1 MKFAFEDIVKI
12 TGGNVQG
19 SAVDSVEGF
28 ESGVGNSVS
37 GEISS
42 SPDLRKP
49 EFIGGNVICS
59 VVFDTRKLWSAETS
73 STLFVAL
80 KGVRDGHTF
89 LGEAYRAGVR
99 MFLVSR
105 YESQWMSQFP
115 GALFLVVADTLVALQ
130 QWAAWHR
137 KQLTGVVVGITGSN
151 GKTIVKEWLGTLF
164 KGDFSM
170 GKSPRSYNSQ
180 LGVALSL
187 LDIPLGTQL
196 SLLEVGI
203 SGAGDME
210 SLHAMVQPNLAVIT
224 HLGEAHAEGFSSM
237 EEKAKCKVALAA
249 GADVVVYP
257 YDLEVVRT
265 EVSKLKS
272 RNVLMKTIHWGWAE
286 GAQFRITEVEVLSA
300 GDFSA
305 ADFSAGIAASNPIS
319 SAGGQRIH
327 FVHRGTSHQLDIPFM
342 DSASVSNA
350 MSCLSVLQALERW
363 DPEHL
368 SRFMQLPHLEN
379 RLQFVA
385 GRLGNY
391 ILNDSY
397 SADLESLGV
406 ALDMLKR
413 QSPNLPLMAILG
425 SFEQTGMEVSDLRDS
440 ILRML
445 SNYGVREAVFVGME
459 FRDLGSVP
467 ASGELNLGV
476 GATAISGGLSNLK
489 KGDRKLGVS
498 DFGLE
503 KVWQFDTVAA
513 LLDSAVLSGIA
524 SQSILIKGSRST
536 GLESV
541 ANRMQARLHQTRL
554 EINLNALKNNYLYF
568 KQRVGEGKKVMCMV
582 KAFGYGSGS
591 FESARALQA
600 LAVDYLG
607 VAYIDEGIALRNA
620 GITVPIMVMNAD
632 GGAVWQMQ
640 EYQLEPV
647 IYSFQSLEALIRSGA
662 QGLKLHVEIDT
673 GMHRLGFAP
682 DDMGEL
688 GLRIRDLDLDIEVAS
703 VFSHLAASE
712 TSGSDNFTLRQLDVF
727 DAAASALEQGLG
739 YTVLKHIENTGG
751 ILRFGDGRFTMV
763 RLGIGLYGV
772 DPRGGLGEADLQPV
786 TRWVSTISQVQ
797 IVKAGDGVGYG
808 MHGVSDKDREIAVIA
823 AGYADGLWRTDGQ
836 GNSSVWMNG
845 VEAPFVGNI
854 CMDMAMVDVTG
865 LNCKPGD
872 EVELFGENL
881 RVETLAQR
889 RSTIPYEVL
898 TAVSQRVAR
907 VYVEE

>member
-1 MKFAFEDIVKI
+1 
-12 TGGNVQG
+12 
-19 SAVDSVEGF
+19 
-28 ESGVGNSVS
+28 
-37 GEISS
+37 
-42 SPDLRKP
+42 
-49 EFIGGNVICS
+49 
-59 VVFDTRKLWSAETS
+59 
-73 STLFVAL
+73 
-80 KGVRDGHTF
+80 
-89 LGEAYRAGVR
+89 
-99 MFLVSR
+99 
-105 YESQWMSQFP
+105 
-115 GALFLVVADTLVALQ
+115 
-130 QWAAWHR
+130 
-137 KQLTGVVVGITGSN
+137 
-151 GKTIVKEWLGTLF
+151 
-164 KGDFSM
+164 
-170 GKSPRSYNSQ
+170 
-180 LGVALSL
+180 
-187 LDIPLGTQL
+187 
-196 SLLEVGI
+196 
-203 SGAGDME
+203 
-210 SLHAMVQPNLAVIT
+210 
-224 HLGEAHAEGFSSM
+224 
-237 EEKAKCKVALAA
+237 
-249 GADVVVYP
+249 
-257 YDLEVVRT
+257 
-265 EVSKLKS
+265 
-272 RNVLMKTIHWGWAE
+272 
-286 GAQFRITEVEVLSA
+286 LSA
-300 GDFSA
+300 GDS
-305 ADFSAGIAASNPIS
+305 GSNPIS
-319 SAGGQRIH
+319 EAGGQRIH

-350 MSCLSVLQALERW
+350 MTCLCVLQALERW
-363 DPEHL
+363 DPSHL
-368 SRFMQLPHLEN
+368 DRFMQLPYLEN

-413 QSPNLPLMAILG
+413 QSPNLPLMSILG
-425 SFEQTGMEVSDLRDS
+425 SFEQTGMNISDLRDS

-445 SNYGVREAVFVGME
+445 SNYGVREAVFVGVE
-459 FRDLGSVP
+459 FRGLGSVL
-467 ASGELNLGV
+467 ASGELDLGE
-476 GATAISGGLSNLK
+476 G
-489 KGDRKLGVS
+489 

-503 KVWQFDTVAA
+503 KIWQFDTVAA
-513 LLDSAVLSGIA
+513 LMDSAVLSGIV
-524 SQSILIKGSRST
+524 SQSILIKGSRNS
-536 GLESV
+536 GLERV

-568 KQRVGEGKKVMCMV
+568 KQRVGADKKVMCMV

-632 GGAVWQMQ
+632 GGAAWQMQ

-647 IYSFQSLEALIRSGA
+647 VYSFQSLEALIRSGV
-662 QGLKLHVEIDT
+662 QGLKIHVEIDT

-682 DDMGEL
+682 ADMGEL
-688 GLRIRDLDLDIEVAS
+688 GLRIKDLDLAIEVAS

-712 TSGSDNFTLRQLDVF
+712 TSDSDNFTLGQLEVF
-727 DAAASALEQGLG
+727 SAAAAVLETGLG

-751 ILRFGDGRFTMV
+751 ILRFADARFTMV

-772 DPRGGLGEADLQPV
+772 DPRGLVEAALQPV

-797 IVKAGDGVGYG
+797 LVKAGEGVGYG
-808 MHGVSDKDREIAVIA
+808 MHGVSNRDREVAVIA
-823 AGYADGLWRTDGQ
+823 AGYADGLWRADGQ
-836 GNSSVWMNG
+836 ANSGVWIKG

-889 RSTIPYEVL
+889 RFTIPYEVL

>member
-1 MKFAFEDIVKI
+1 M
-12 TGGNVQG
+12 QG
-19 SAVDSVEGF
+19 AAVDSVVGF

-42 SPDLRKP
+42 SSDLRKSTV
-49 EFIGGNVICS
+49 IGGNVICS

-80 KGVRDGHTF
+80 KGVRDGHSY

-105 YESQWMSQFP
+105 FESNLILQFND
-115 GALFLVVADTLVALQ
+115 ALFLVVDDTLLALQ
-130 QWAAWHR
+130 HWAAWHR

-151 GKTIVKEWLGTLF
+151 GKTIVKEWLASLF

-187 LDIPLGTQL
+187 LEIPLATQL

-203 SGAGDME
+203 SNAADMGT
-210 SLHAMVQPNLAVIT
+210 LHDIVQPNLAVIT
-224 HLGEAHAEGFSSM
+224 HLGEAHAEGFASM
-237 EEKAKCKVALAA
+237 QEKAKSKVALAD

-257 YDLEVVRT
+257 FDLEAVRT

-272 RNVLMKTIHWGWAE
+272 RNTLMKTIHWGWAE
-286 GAQFRITEVEVLSA
+286 GAQFRITEVEVLVA

-305 ADFSAGIAASNPIS
+305 ADSSAGVASSNPIS

-350 MSCLSVLQALERW
+350 MSCLCVLQALERW

-368 SRFMQLPHLEN
+368 DRFAQLPHLEN
-379 RLQFVA
+379 RLQFAA
-385 GRLGNY
+385 GKSGNY

-413 QSPNLPLMAILG
+413 QSPNLSLLSILG
-425 SFEQTGMEVSDLRDS
+425 SFEQTGMEAADLRDS

-445 SNYGVREAVFVGME
+445 SNYGVTEAVFVGE
-459 FRDLGSVP
+459 EYRGLSSVP
-467 ASGELNLGV
+467 ASDGV
-476 GATAISGGLSNLK
+476 DGGLRNSA
-489 KGDRKLGVS
+489 VV

-513 LLDSAVLSGIA
+513 LMDSAVLSGIA
-524 SQSILIKGSRST
+524 SRSILIKGSRSA
-536 GLESV
+536 GLERV
-541 ANRMQARLHQTRL
+541 ANRLQARLHQTRL
-554 EINLNALKNNYLYF
+554 EINLHALKNNYLYF
-568 KQRVGEGKKVMCMV
+568 KQRVGAGKKVMCMV

-620 GITVPIMVMNAD
+620 GITVPIMVMNVD
-632 GGAVWQMQ
+632 SGAAWQLQ
-640 EYQLEPV
+640 EYGLEPV
-647 IYSFQSLEALIRSGA
+647 VYSFQSLEGLIRSGV
-662 QGLKLHVEIDT
+662 QGLKIHIEIDT

-682 DDMGEL
+682 GDMGAL
-688 GLRIRDLDLDIEVAS
+688 GVRIHDLSVDIEVAS

-712 TSGSDNFTLRQLDVF
+712 SAGSDDFTGGQLDVF
-727 DAAASALEQGLG
+727 ALAADVLEQGLG

-751 ILRFGDGRFTMV
+751 ILRFGDARFTMV

-772 DPRGGLGEADLQPV
+772 DPRGVIEAALQPV

-797 IVKAGDGVGYG
+797 LVKAGEGVGYG
-808 MHGVSDKDREIAVIA
+808 MHGVSERDREVAVIA
-823 AGYADGLWRTDGQ
+823 AGYADGLWRADGQ
-836 GNSSVWMNG
+836 ANSGVWIKG

-889 RSTIPYEVL
+889 RATIPYEVL

>member
-1 MKFAFEDIVKI
+1 M
-12 TGGNVQG
+12 QG
-19 SAVDSVEGF
+19 AAVDSVVGF

-42 SPDLRKP
+42 SSDLRKSTV
-49 EFIGGNVICS
+49 IGGNVICS

-80 KGVRDGHTF
+80 KGVRDGHSY

-105 YESQWMSQFP
+105 FESNLILQFND
-115 GALFLVVADTLVALQ
+115 ALFLVVDDTLLALQ
-130 QWAAWHR
+130 HWAAWHR

-151 GKTIVKEWLGTLF
+151 GKTIVKEWLASLF

-187 LDIPLGTQL
+187 LEIPLATQL

-203 SGAGDME
+203 SNAADMGT
-210 SLHAMVQPNLAVIT
+210 LHDIVQPNLAVIT
-224 HLGEAHAEGFSSM
+224 HLGEAHAEGFASLQ
-237 EEKAKCKVALAA
+237 EKAKSKVALAD

-257 YDLEVVRT
+257 FDLEAVRT

-272 RNVLMKTIHWGWAE
+272 RNSLMKTIHWGWAE
-286 GAQFRITEVEVLSA
+286 GAQFRITEVEVLVA

-305 ADFSAGIAASNPIS
+305 ADSSAGVASSNPIS
-319 SAGGQRIH
+319 SSGGQRIH

-350 MSCLSVLQALERW
+350 MSCLCVLQALERW

-368 SRFMQLPHLEN
+368 DRFAQLPHLEN
-379 RLQFVA
+379 RLQFAA
-385 GRLGNY
+385 GKSGNY

-413 QSPNLPLMAILG
+413 QSPNLSLLSILG
-425 SFEQTGMEVSDLRDS
+425 SFEQTGMEAADLRDS

-445 SNYGVREAVFVGME
+445 SNYGVTEAVFVGE
-459 FRDLGSVP
+459 EYRGLGSVP
-467 ASGELNLGV
+467 ASDGV
-476 GATAISGGLSNLK
+476 DGGLRNSA
-489 KGDRKLGVS
+489 VV

-503 KVWQFDTVAA
+503 KVWQFDTVSA
-513 LLDSAVLSGIA
+513 LMDSAVLSGIA
-524 SQSILIKGSRST
+524 SRSILIKGSRSA
-536 GLESV
+536 GLERV
-541 ANRMQARLHQTRL
+541 ANRLQARLHQTRL
-554 EINLNALKNNYLYF
+554 EINLHALKNNYLYF
-568 KQRVGEGKKVMCMV
+568 KQRVGAGKKVMCMV

-620 GITVPIMVMNAD
+620 GITVPIMVMNVD
-632 GGAVWQMQ
+632 SGAAWQLQ
-640 EYQLEPV
+640 EYGLEPV
-647 IYSFQSLEALIRSGA
+647 VYSFQSLEGLIRSGV
-662 QGLKLHVEIDT
+662 QGLKIHIEIDT

-682 DDMGEL
+682 GDMGAL
-688 GLRIRDLDLDIEVAS
+688 GVRIHDLAVDIEVAS

-712 TSGSDNFTLRQLDVF
+712 SAGSDDFTGGQLDVF
-727 DAAASALEQGLG
+727 ASAADVLEQGLG

-751 ILRFGDGRFTMV
+751 ILRFADARFTMV

-772 DPRGGLGEADLQPV
+772 DPRGVIEAALQPV

-797 IVKAGDGVGYG
+797 LVKAGEGVGYG
-808 MHGVSDKDREIAVIA
+808 MHGVSERDREVAVIA
-823 AGYADGLWRTDGQ
+823 AGYADGLWRADGQ
-836 GNSSVWMNG
+836 ANSGVWIRG

-889 RSTIPYEVL
+889 RATIPYEVL

>member
-1 MKFAFEDIVKI
+1 VRFAFDDIVKV
-12 TGGNVQG
+12 TGGKVQESSEG
-19 SAVDSVEGF
+19 IVERGT
-28 ESGVGNSVS
+28 GTM
-37 GEISS
+37 I
-42 SPDLRKP
+42 R
-49 EFIGGNVICS
+49 S
-59 VVFDTRKLWSAETS
+59 VVFDTRKLWMSDTT

-80 KGVRDGHTF
+80 VAVRDGHDF
-89 LGEAYRAGVR
+89 IAEAYRSGVR
-99 MFLVSR
+99 FFLVSR
-105 YESQWMSQFP
+105 FDSNWILQFND
-115 GALFLVVADTLVALQ
+115 AKFLVVDDTLLALQ
-130 QWAAWHR
+130 RWSTWHR
-137 KQLTGVVVGITGSN
+137 NALSGVVIGITGSN
-151 GKTIVKEWLGTLF
+151 GKTIIKEWLGNLF

-170 GKSPRSYNSQ
+170 AKSPRSYNSQ

-203 SGAGDME
+203 SGSGDMS

-224 HLGEAHAEGFSSM
+224 HLGDAHREGFSSI
-237 EEKAKCKVALAA
+237 EEKARCKVSLAD
-249 GADVVVYP
+249 GADVVIYP
-257 YDLEVVRT
+257 FDLELVRT

-272 RNVLMKTIHWGWAE
+272 RNPMMKTIHWGWQE

-300 GDFSA
+300 
-305 ADFSAGIAASNPIS
+305 ADLSAGVSGSNPIS
-319 SAGGQRIH
+319 EAGGQRIH

-363 DPEHL
+363 DPDHL
-368 SRFMQLPHLEN
+368 SRFLQLPHLEN

-385 GRLGNY
+385 GRGGNY

-413 QSPNLPLMAILG
+413 QSPNLPLMSILG
-425 SFEQTGMEVSDLRDS
+425 SFEQTGMEFSDLRDN

-445 SNYGVREAVFVGME
+445 SNYGIGQAIFVGKEYRGLVGEVLDVAGSGMTNSGVSGVE
-459 FRDLGSVP
+459 LSRALGS
-467 ASGELNLGV
+467 S
-476 GATAISGGLSNLK
+476 LSK
-489 KGDRKLGVS
+489 I
-498 DFGLE
+498 
-503 KVWQFDTVAA
+503 WQFDSVAA

-524 SQSILIKGSRST
+524 SQSILIKGSRNS
-536 GLESV
+536 GLERV
-541 ANRMQARLHQTRL
+541 ASRLQSRLHQTRL

-632 GGAVWQMQ
+632 AGAAWQMQ
-640 EYQLEPV
+640 EYRLEPV
-647 IYSFQSLEALIRSGA
+647 IYSFESLEGLLRSGV
-662 QGLKLHVEIDT
+662 QGLKVHVEVDT
-673 GMHRLGFAP
+673 GMHRLGFSP
-682 DDMGEL
+682 
-688 GLRIRDLDLDIEVAS
+688 LDIDRLSIRLRDCESALEVVS

-712 TSGSDNFTLRQLDVF
+712 SSTSDDFTRVQLDVF
-727 DAAASALEQGLG
+727 SKAASQLEQILG
-739 YTVLKHIENTGG
+739 RSILKHIENTGG
-751 ILRFGDGRFTMV
+751 ILRFDDSRFDMV

-772 DPRGGLGEADLQPV
+772 DPRGGLAEVALQPV
-786 TRWVSTISQVQ
+786 TRMISTISQVQ
-797 IVKAGDGVGYG
+797 RVKAGEGVGYG
-808 MHGVSDKDREIAVIA
+808 MHGVSDMDREIAVIA
-823 AGYADGLWRTDGQ
+823 AGYADGLWRADGQ
-836 GNSSVWMNG
+836 GNSGVWVRG
-845 VEAPFVGNI
+845 VEATFVGNI
-854 CMDMAMVDVTG
+854 CMDMSMIDVTG

-872 EVELFGENL
+872 EVELFGNHL
-881 RVETLAQR
+881 RVEAIAQR
-889 RSTIPYEVL
+889 RNTIPYEVL
-898 TAVSQRVAR
+898 TSVSQRVAR

>member
-1 MKFAFEDIVKI
+1 M
-12 TGGNVQG
+12 QG
-19 SAVDSVEGF
+19 ASVDSVAGF

-42 SPDLRKP
+42 SPDLRKS

-105 YESQWMSQFP
+105 FESNLILQFND
-115 GALFLVVADTLVALQ
+115 ALFLVVDDTLLALQ

-203 SGAGDME
+203 SGSGDMA

-272 RNVLMKTIHWGWAE
+272 RNSLMKTIHWGWAE
-286 GAQFRITEVEVLSA
+286 GAQFRITEVEVLM
-300 GDFSA
+300 
-305 ADFSAGIAASNPIS
+305 
-319 SAGGQRIH
+319 AGGQRIH

-350 MSCLSVLQALERW
+350 MSCLCVLQALERW

-368 SRFMQLPHLEN
+368 DRFAQLPHLEN
-379 RLQFVA
+379 RLQFAA
-385 GRLGNY
+385 GKSGNY

-413 QSPNLPLMAILG
+413 QSPNLSLMAILG
-425 SFEQTGMEVSDLRDS
+425 SFEQTGMEVSDLCNS

-459 FRDLGSVP
+459 YRGLGSVP

-503 KVWQFDTVAA
+503 KVWQFDTVSA
-513 LLDSAVLSGIA
+513 LMDSAVLSGIA
-524 SQSILIKGSRST
+524 SRSILIKGSRSA
-536 GLESV
+536 GLERV
-541 ANRMQARLHQTRL
+541 ANRLQARFHQTRL
-554 EINLNALKNNYLYF
+554 EINLHALKNNYLYF
-568 KQRVGEGKKVMCMV
+568 KQRVGAGKKVMCMV

-620 GITVPIMVMNAD
+620 GITVPIMVMNVD
-632 GGAVWQMQ
+632 SGAAWQLQ
-640 EYQLEPV
+640 EYGLEPV
-647 IYSFQSLEALIRSGA
+647 VYSFQSLEGLIRSGV
-662 QGLKLHVEIDT
+662 QGLKIHIEIDT

-682 DDMGEL
+682 GDMGAL
-688 GLRIRDLDLDIEVAS
+688 GVRIHDLAVDIEVAS

-712 TSGSDNFTLRQLDVF
+712 SAGSDDFTGGQLDVF
-727 DAAASALEQGLG
+727 ASAADVLEQGLG

-751 ILRFGDGRFTMV
+751 ILRFADARFTMV

-772 DPRGGLGEADLQPV
+772 DPRGVIEAALQPV

-797 IVKAGDGVGYG
+797 LVKAGEGVGYG
-808 MHGVSDKDREIAVIA
+808 MHGVSDRDREIAVIA
-823 AGYADGLWRTDGQ
+823 AGYADGLWRADGQ
-836 GNSSVWMNG
+836 ANSGVWIKG

-865 LNCKPGD
+865 LNCTPGD

-889 RSTIPYEVL
+889 RATIPYEVL

>member
-1 MKFAFEDIVKI
+1 MKFAFNDIVKI
-12 TGGNVQG
+12 TGGRVQG
-19 SAVDSVEGF
+19 AAMDSVAGIDIGSAAGF
-28 ESGVGNSVS
+28 ESGVGSSVS

-42 SPDLRKP
+42 SPDLRKS
-49 EFIGGNVICS
+49 EFITGNVICS
-59 VVFDTRKLWSAETS
+59 LVFDTLKLWSAETS
-73 STLFVAL
+73 STIFVAL
-80 KGVRDGHTF
+80 KGVRDGHAY

-105 YESQWMSQFP
+105 FESNLILQFND
-115 GALFLVVADTLVALQ
+115 ALFLVVDDTLLALQ

-151 GKTIVKEWLGTLF
+151 GKTIVKEWLASLF

-187 LDIPLGTQL
+187 LEIPLSTQL

-203 SGAGDME
+203 SNAADMGT
-210 SLHAMVQPNLAVIT
+210 LHDIVQPNLAVIT
-224 HLGEAHAEGFSSM
+224 HLGEAHAEGFASM
-237 EEKAKCKVALAA
+237 QEKAKSKVALAD
-249 GADVVVYP
+249 GADVVVFP
-257 YDLEVVRT
+257 FDLEAVRM

-272 RNVLMKTIHWGWAE
+272 RNALMKAIHWGWAE
-286 GAQFRITEVEVLSA
+286 GAQFRITEVEVLVA
-300 GDFSA
+300 ENFSA
-305 ADFSAGIAASNPIS
+305 ADSSTADSSAGVVSSNPIS

-327 FVHRGTSHQLDIPFM
+327 FVHRGTSHHLDIPFM

-350 MSCLSVLQALERW
+350 MSCLCVLQALERW

-368 SRFMQLPHLEN
+368 DRFAQLPHLEN
-379 RLQFVA
+379 RLQFAA
-385 GRLGNY
+385 GKSGNY

-413 QSPNLPLMAILG
+413 QSPNLSLLSILG
-425 SFEQTGMEVSDLRDS
+425 SFEQTGMESADLRDS

-445 SNYGVREAVFVGME
+445 SNYGVTEAVFVGE
-459 FRDLGSVP
+459 EYRG
-467 ASGELNLGV
+467 
-476 GATAISGGLSNLK
+476 
-489 KGDRKLGVS
+489 LGVS

-503 KVWQFDTVAA
+503 KVWQFDTVLA
-513 LLDSAVLSGIA
+513 LMDSAVLSGIA
-524 SQSILIKGSRST
+524 SRSILIKGSRSA
-536 GLESV
+536 GLERV
-541 ANRMQARLHQTRL
+541 ANRLQARLHQTRL
-554 EINLNALKNNYLYF
+554 EINLHALKNNYLYF
-568 KQRVGEGKKVMCMV
+568 KQRVGADKKVMCMV

-620 GITVPIMVMNAD
+620 GITVPIMVMNVD
-632 GGAVWQMQ
+632 SGAAWQLQ
-640 EYQLEPV
+640 EYGLEPV
-647 IYSFQSLEALIRSGA
+647 VYSFQSLEGLIRSGV
-662 QGLKLHVEIDT
+662 QGLKIHIEIDT

-682 DDMGEL
+682 GDMGEL
-688 GLRIRDLDLDIEVAS
+688 GIRIRDLSVDIEVAS

-712 TSGSDNFTLRQLDVF
+712 SEGSDDFTQGQLDVF
-727 DAAASALEQGLG
+727 ASAADVLETGLG

-751 ILRFGDGRFTMV
+751 ILRFADARFTMV

-772 DPRGGLGEADLQPV
+772 DPRGVIEAALQPV

-797 IVKAGDGVGYG
+797 IVKAGEGVGYG
-808 MHGVSDKDREIAVIA
+808 MHGVSDRDREVAVIA
-823 AGYADGLWRTDGQ
+823 AGYADGLWRADGQ
-836 GNSSVWMNG
+836 ANSGVWING

>member
-1 MKFAFEDIVKI
+1 M
-12 TGGNVQG
+12 QG
-19 SAVDSVEGF
+19 AAVDSVVGF

-42 SPDLRKP
+42 SSDLRKSTV
-49 EFIGGNVICS
+49 IGGNVICS

-73 STLFVAL
+73 ATLFVAL
-80 KGVRDGHTF
+80 KGVRDGHSY

-105 YESQWMSQFP
+105 FESNLILQFND
-115 GALFLVVADTLVALQ
+115 ALFLVVDDTLLALQ

-151 GKTIVKEWLGTLF
+151 GKTIVKEWLASLF

-187 LDIPLGTQL
+187 LEIPLATQL

-203 SGAGDME
+203 SNAADMGT
-210 SLHAMVQPNLAVIT
+210 LHDIVQPNLAVIT
-224 HLGEAHAEGFSSM
+224 HLGEAHAEGFASM
-237 EEKAKCKVALAA
+237 QEKAKSKVALAD

-257 YDLEVVRT
+257 FDLEAVRT

-272 RNVLMKTIHWGWAE
+272 RNSLMKTIHWGWAE
-286 GAQFRITEVEVLSA
+286 GAQFRITEVEVLVA

-305 ADFSAGIAASNPIS
+305 ADSLAGVASSNPIS
-319 SAGGQRIH
+319 SSGGQRIH

-350 MSCLSVLQALERW
+350 MSCLCVLQALERW

-368 SRFMQLPHLEN
+368 DRFAQLPHLEN
-379 RLQFVA
+379 RLQFAA
-385 GRLGNY
+385 GKSGNY

-413 QSPNLPLMAILG
+413 QSPNLSLLSILG
-425 SFEQTGMEVSDLRDS
+425 SFEQTGMEAADLRDS

-445 SNYGVREAVFVGME
+445 SNYGVTEAVFVGE
-459 FRDLGSVP
+459 EYRGLGSVP
-467 ASGELNLGV
+467 ASDGV
-476 GATAISGGLSNLK
+476 DGGLRNSA
-489 KGDRKLGVS
+489 VV

-513 LLDSAVLSGIA
+513 LMDSAVLSGIA
-524 SQSILIKGSRST
+524 SRSILIKGSRSA
-536 GLESV
+536 GLERV
-541 ANRMQARLHQTRL
+541 ANRLQARLHQTRL
-554 EINLNALKNNYLYF
+554 EINLHALKNNYLYF
-568 KQRVGEGKKVMCMV
+568 KQRVGAGKKVMCMV

-620 GITVPIMVMNAD
+620 GITVPIMVMNVD
-632 GGAVWQMQ
+632 SGAAWQLQ
-640 EYQLEPV
+640 EYGLEPV
-647 IYSFQSLEALIRSGA
+647 VYSFQSLEGLIRSGV
-662 QGLKLHVEIDT
+662 QGLKIHIEIDT

-682 DDMGEL
+682 GDMGAL
-688 GLRIRDLDLDIEVAS
+688 GVRIHDLAVDIEVAS

-712 TSGSDNFTLRQLDVF
+712 SAGSDDFTGGQLDVF
-727 DAAASALEQGLG
+727 ASAADVLEQGLG

-751 ILRFGDGRFTMV
+751 ILRFADARFTMV

-772 DPRGGLGEADLQPV
+772 DPRGVVEAALQPV
-786 TRWVSTISQVQ
+786 TRWVSTISQVLL
-797 IVKAGDGVGYG
+797 VKAGEGVGYG
-808 MHGVSDKDREIAVIA
+808 MHGVSERDREVAVIA
-823 AGYADGLWRTDGQ
+823 AGYADGLWRADGQ
-836 GNSSVWMNG
+836 ANSGVWIKG

-889 RSTIPYEVL
+889 RATIPYEVL
-898 TAVSQRVAR
+898 TAVSQRVSR

>member
-1 MKFAFEDIVKI
+1 
-12 TGGNVQG
+12 
-19 SAVDSVEGF
+19 
-28 ESGVGNSVS
+28 
-37 GEISS
+37 
-42 SPDLRKP
+42 L
-49 EFIGGNVICS
+49 
-59 VVFDTRKLWSAETS
+59 
-73 STLFVAL
+73 
-80 KGVRDGHTF
+80 
-89 LGEAYRAGVR
+89 
-99 MFLVSR
+99 
-105 YESQWMSQFP
+105 
-115 GALFLVVADTLVALQ
+115 AD
-130 QWAAWHR
+130 
-137 KQLTGVVVGITGSN
+137 
-151 GKTIVKEWLGTLF
+151 
-164 KGDFSM
+164 
-170 GKSPRSYNSQ
+170 
-180 LGVALSL
+180 
-187 LDIPLGTQL
+187 
-196 SLLEVGI
+196 
-203 SGAGDME
+203 
-210 SLHAMVQPNLAVIT
+210 
-224 HLGEAHAEGFSSM
+224 
-237 EEKAKCKVALAA
+237 

-257 YDLEVVRT
+257 FDLEAVRT
-265 EVSKLKS
+265 EISTLKS
-272 RNVLMKTIHWGWAE
+272 CNALMKTIHWGWKE

-300 GDFSA
+300 GDL
-305 ADFSAGIAASNPIS
+305 SAGVSGSNPIS
-319 SAGGQRIH
+319 VAGGQRIH

-350 MSCLSVLQALERW
+350 MTCLCVLQALERW
-363 DPEHL
+363 DPSHL
-368 SRFMQLPHLEN
+368 DRFMHLPHLEN

-413 QSPNLPLMAILG
+413 QSPNLPLMSILG
-425 SFEQTGMEVSDLRDS
+425 SFEQTGMDISDLRDS

-445 SNYGVREAVFVGME
+445 SNYGVREAVFVGVE
-459 FRDLGSVP
+459 FRGLGSVP
-467 ASGELNLGV
+467 ASGSLNLG
-476 GATAISGGLSNLK
+476 GG
-489 KGDRKLGVS
+489 

-503 KVWQFDTVAA
+503 KIWQFDTVSA
-513 LLDSAVLSGIA
+513 LMDSAVLSGIA
-524 SQSILIKGSRST
+524 SQSILIKGSRNS
-536 GLESV
+536 GLERV

-632 GGAVWQMQ
+632 GGAAWQMQ

-647 IYSFQSLEALIRSGA
+647 VYSFPSLEALIRSGV
-662 QGLKLHVEIDT
+662 QGLKIHVEIDT

-682 DDMGEL
+682 ADMGEL
-688 GLRIRDLDLDIEVAS
+688 GLRIKDLDLAIEVAS

-712 TSGSDNFTLRQLDVF
+712 TSESDNFTLGQLEVF
-727 DAAASALEQGLG
+727 SAAAAVLETGLG

-751 ILRFGDGRFTMV
+751 ILRFADARFTMV

-772 DPRGGLGEADLQPV
+772 DPRGLVEAALQPV
-786 TRWVSTISQVQ
+786 TRWVSAISQVQ
-797 IVKAGDGVGYG
+797 LVKAGEGVGYG
-808 MHGVSDKDREIAVIA
+808 MHGVSDRDREVAVIA
-823 AGYADGLWRTDGQ
+823 AGYADGLWRADGQ
-836 GNSSVWMNG
+836 ANSGVWIKG

-889 RSTIPYEVL
+889 RATIPYEVL

>member
-1 MKFAFEDIVKI
+1 MKFAFNDIVKV
-12 TGGNVQG
+12 TGGRVQG
-19 SAVDSVEGF
+19 SAV
-28 ESGVGNSVS
+28 NSEAGIDMGS
-37 GEISS
+37 AAGAE
-42 SPDLRKP
+42 
-49 EFIGGNVICS
+49 NVICS

-80 KGVRDGHTF
+80 KGVRDGHSY

-105 YESQWMSQFP
+105 FESNSILQFND
-115 GALFLVVADTLVALQ
+115 ALFIVVEDTLLALQ

-137 KQLTGVVVGITGSN
+137 KQVTGVVVGITGSN
-151 GKTIVKEWLGTLF
+151 GKTIVKEWLGLLF

-203 SGAGDME
+203 SGAADMGT
-210 SLHAMVQPNLAVIT
+210 LHAMVQPNLAVIT
-224 HLGEAHAEGFSSM
+224 HLGEAHAEGFASLQ
-237 EEKAKCKVALAA
+237 EKAKSKVSLAD

-257 YDLEVVRT
+257 FDLEAIRT
-265 EVSKLKS
+265 EISTLKS
-272 RNVLMKTIHWGWAE
+272 RNSLMKTIHWGWKE

-300 GDFSA
+300 GDL
-305 ADFSAGIAASNPIS
+305 SAGVSGSNPIS
-319 SAGGQRIH
+319 ETGGQRIH

-350 MSCLSVLQALERW
+350 MTCLCVLQALERW
-363 DPEHL
+363 DPSHL
-368 SRFMQLPHLEN
+368 DRFMQLPHLEN

-413 QSPNLPLMAILG
+413 QSPNLPLMSILG
-425 SFEQTGMEVSDLRDS
+425 SFEQTGMDISDLRDS

-445 SNYGVREAVFVGME
+445 SNYGVREAVFVGVE
-459 FRDLGSVP
+459 FRGLGSVP
-467 ASGELNLGV
+467 ASGALNLG
-476 GATAISGGLSNLK
+476 GG
-489 KGDRKLGVS
+489 

-503 KVWQFDTVAA
+503 KIWQFDTVSA
-513 LLDSAVLSGIA
+513 LMDSAVLSGIA
-524 SQSILIKGSRST
+524 SQSILIKGSRNS
-536 GLESV
+536 GLERV

-632 GGAVWQMQ
+632 GGAAWQMQ

-647 IYSFQSLEALIRSGA
+647 VYSFQSLEALIRSGV
-662 QGLKLHVEIDT
+662 QGLKIHVEIDT

-682 DDMGEL
+682 ADMGEL
-688 GLRIRDLDLDIEVAS
+688 GLRIKDLDLAIEVAS

-712 TSGSDNFTLRQLDVF
+712 TSDSDNFTLGQLEVF
-727 DAAASALEQGLG
+727 SAAAAVLETGLG

-751 ILRFGDGRFTMV
+751 ILRFADARFTMV

-772 DPRGGLGEADLQPV
+772 DPRGLGEAALQPV
-786 TRWVSTISQVQ
+786 ARWVSTISQVQ
-797 IVKAGDGVGYG
+797 LVKAGEGVGYG
-808 MHGVSDKDREIAVIA
+808 MHGVSDRDREVAVIA
-823 AGYADGLWRTDGQ
+823 AGYADGLWRADGQ
-836 GNSSVWMNG
+836 ANSGVWIKG
-845 VEAPFVGNI
+845 EEAPFVGNI

-889 RSTIPYEVL
+889 RATIPYEVL